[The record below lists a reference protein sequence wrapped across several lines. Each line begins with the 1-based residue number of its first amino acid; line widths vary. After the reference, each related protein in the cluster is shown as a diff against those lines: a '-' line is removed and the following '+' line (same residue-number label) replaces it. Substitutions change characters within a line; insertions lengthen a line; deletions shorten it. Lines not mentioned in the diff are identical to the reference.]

1 MARLITCEVCQK
13 QINSSAE
20 NCPECGHPH
29 EKDRT
34 DAKNFRQILW
44 ILGFMVVFA
53 IFYKTGLLQQII
65 DMLFKATSFHP
76 LFYSHYTNFSKR
88 KLHNLNSFK
97 SYTQYYKLSIT
108 F

>member
-44 ILGFMVVFA
+44 MLGFMVVFA

-65 DMLFKATSFHP
+65 DMIFKKQLLFTLYFIV
-76 LFYSHYTNFSKR
+76 
-88 KLHNLNSFK
+88 
-97 SYTQYYKLSIT
+97 IT
-108 F
+108 PISPKENCTI